1 MNISAYE
8 FLSILQAREAGQ
20 VEEKQPESAGAEYLA
35 ILDYVR
41 STIAQKHANEMS
53 AALDNEAAART
64 LKSLIMKYTTDYMSG
79 VDFDREALVE
89 RIYQD
94 MAGLGLLTKY
104 LFDPNIEEI
113 NINGYNTIEIIRP
126 DRTDYLY
133 GKDAFA
139 SPEAALDIVKRMVRM
154 GGKLLD
160 AQSPQVDSFIGSGT
174 RINATI
180 PPLIPSDYGVVSS
193 IRKQIRQRI
202 TKDMIVNAGTA
213 TDDMLDFLVM
223 CLCNHVSIGLAGATG
238 SGKSALQ
245 SFLLNE
251 YITTNEDYNNRVYLV
266 EDTQELNLLNYDV
279 ANDRP
284 ARIIPMLTSE
294 GPVKVTMGDLV
305 KGALRYHPNI
315 IVPAEVRDEC
325 VFEAMHA
332 GESGHTILTSFHADS
347 ARDGYSR
354 LLSLCHMSGT
364 SIRDEMLLDECIR
377 AWPIMV
383 FQRQLKDNTRKMME
397 IYEATGQKYGQV
409 KGNMLFRFVIE
420 STIRDVHGRVTKVEG
435 HHEQVGNISPHLYRR
450 LLDNGASEDF
460 LKRLFP
466 TVVPEDS

>member
-8 FLSILQAREAGQ
+8 FLSILQAKEAGQ
-20 VEEKQPESAGAEYLA
+20 VEEKKPEAAGSEYLA
-35 ILDYVR
+35 VLDYVR

-53 AALDNEAAART
+53 AALDDEAAART

-94 MAGLGLLTKY
+94 MAGLGLLSKY

-180 PPLIPSDYGVVSS
+180 PPLIPAEYGVVSS

-202 TKDMIVNAGTA
+202 TKEMIVNAGTA
-213 TDDMLDFLVM
+213 TEDMLDFLVM

-245 SFLLNE
+245 SFILNE
-251 YITTNEDYNNRVYLV
+251 YITTNEAYNNRIYLV

-279 ANDRP
+279 ANDCP

-294 GPVKVTMGDLV
+294 GPVKVTWGIWSR
-305 KGALRYHPNI
+305 ARCATI
-315 IVPAEVRDEC
+315 PASSCPPRS
-325 VFEAMHA
+325 A
-332 GESGHTILTSFHADS
+332 TSASSRPCTPAKAVIRSSPRSTQTAPATDTAVCSRS
-347 ARDGYSR
+347 ATCPARP
-354 LLSLCHMSGT
+354 SGT
-364 SIRDEMLLDECIR
+364 KCCWTNAS
-377 AWPIMV
+377 
-383 FQRQLKDNTRKMME
+383 
-397 IYEATGQKYGQV
+397 
-409 KGNMLFRFVIE
+409 
-420 STIRDVHGRVTKVEG
+420 GRG
-435 HHEQVGNISPHLYRR
+435 RSWCSS
-450 LLDNGASEDF
+450 AS
-460 LKRLFP
+460 
-466 TVVPEDS
+466 